1 MLEQIHFF
9 RISLIA
15 ELTIFQ
21 KIGKWQEIYKISLEL
36 LEILK
41 NKKVL
46 KKKIFHNDEVEL
58 KGHESQLKEFPVVKA
73 SKT

>member
-21 KIGKWQEIYKISLEL
+21 KIGEWQEIYKISLEL

-46 KKKIFHNDEVEL
+46 KKKYSTMMRL
-58 KGHESQLKEFPVVKA
+58 S
-73 SKT
+73 